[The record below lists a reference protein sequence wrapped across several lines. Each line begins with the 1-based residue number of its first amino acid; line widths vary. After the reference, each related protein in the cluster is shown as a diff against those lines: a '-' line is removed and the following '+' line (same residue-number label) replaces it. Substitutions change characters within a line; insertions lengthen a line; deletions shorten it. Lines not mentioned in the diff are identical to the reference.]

1 MIFRQIMRKLDDSK
15 LSISN
20 KISSLSDNSKNAY
33 ESVSN
38 YIINHKGKSIL
49 VVSFLLSLMDSCI
62 WLFWGTVLYLLVELH
77 RYLNYKM
84 KRNDMNSL
92 DVKLLSDKDTGID
105 KILSDYVEECFAR
118 DVLFFRG
125 DTENYINN
133 KSENEMLNQLLDV
146 CAANISPL
154 MREKLEQYYGEGNVD
169 KIIGRKCFSTVT
181 VFVANKNKNIY
192 H

>member
-1 MIFRQIMRKLDDSK
+1 MILRQIMIKFDDAK

-92 DVKLLSDKDTGID
+92 DVKLLSDKETGID

>member
-62 WLFWGTVLYLLVELH
+62 WLFRGTVLYLLVELH

>member
-169 KIIGRKCFSTVT
+169 RIIGRKCFSTVT

>member
-92 DVKLLSDKDTGID
+92 DVKLLSDKNTGID

-169 KIIGRKCFSTVT
+169 RIIGRKCFSTVT

>member
-38 YIINHKGKSIL
+38 YIINHKGKSRL

>member
-1 MIFRQIMRKLDDSK
+1 MILRQIMRKLDDSK

-33 ESVSN
+33 KSVSN

>member
-1 MIFRQIMRKLDDSK
+1 MIFRQIMRKIDDSK

-33 ESVSN
+33 KSVSN

>member
-33 ESVSN
+33 ESVFN

>member
-1 MIFRQIMRKLDDSK
+1 
-15 LSISN
+15 
-20 KISSLSDNSKNAY
+20 
-33 ESVSN
+33 
-38 YIINHKGKSIL
+38 
-49 VVSFLLSLMDSCI
+49 
-62 WLFWGTVLYLLVELH
+62 
-77 RYLNYKM
+77 
-84 KRNDMNSL
+84 MNSL
-92 DVKLLSDKDTGID
+92 DVKLLSDKETGID

-125 DTENYINN
+125 DTDSYINN

>member
-1 MIFRQIMRKLDDSK
+1 MILRQIMRKLDDSK

-49 VVSFLLSLMDSCI
+49 VVSFLLSLIDSCI

-118 DVLFFRG
+118 DILFFRG

-146 CAANISPL
+146 CATNISPL

>member
-20 KISSLSDNSKNAY
+20 KLSSLSDNSKNAY

-92 DVKLLSDKDTGID
+92 NVKLLSDKDTGID

>member
-92 DVKLLSDKDTGID
+92 DVKLLSDKETGID

>member
-1 MIFRQIMRKLDDSK
+1 MILRQIMIKFDDAK

-49 VVSFLLSLMDSCI
+49 VVSFLLSLIDSCI

-146 CAANISPL
+146 CATNISPL

>member
-125 DTENYINN
+125 ETENYINN

>member
-92 DVKLLSDKDTGID
+92 DVKLLSDKETGID

-125 DTENYINN
+125 DTDSYINN

>member
-49 VVSFLLSLMDSCI
+49 VVSFLLSLMDNYI
-62 WLFWGTVLYLLVELH
+62 WLFWGTVLYLLMELH

-92 DVKLLSDKDTGID
+92 DVKLLSDKETGID

-125 DTENYINN
+125 DTDSYINN

>member
-1 MIFRQIMRKLDDSK
+1 MIFRQIMKKLDDSK

>member
-33 ESVSN
+33 ESVFN

-154 MREKLEQYYGEGNVD
+154 LREKLEQYYGEGNVD

>member
-49 VVSFLLSLMDSCI
+49 VVSFLLSLMDNCI

-92 DVKLLSDKDTGID
+92 DVKLLSDKETGID

>member
-146 CAANISPL
+146 CATNISPL
-154 MREKLEQYYGEGNVD
+154 IREKLEQYYGEGNVD

>member
-1 MIFRQIMRKLDDSK
+1 MILRQIMIKFDDAK

-33 ESVSN
+33 KSVSN

>member
-1 MIFRQIMRKLDDSK
+1 MILRQIMIKLDDSK

-49 VVSFLLSLMDSCI
+49 VVSFLLSLMNSCI

-84 KRNDMNSL
+84 KRNDMNNL

>member
-33 ESVSN
+33 KSVSN

-49 VVSFLLSLMDSCI
+49 VVSFLLSLMDNYI

-92 DVKLLSDKDTGID
+92 DVKLLSDKETGID

-125 DTENYINN
+125 DTDSYINN

>member
-1 MIFRQIMRKLDDSK
+1 MILRQIMIKFDDSK

-125 DTENYINN
+125 DTDSYINN

>member
-1 MIFRQIMRKLDDSK
+1 MILRQIMIKFDDAK

-33 ESVSN
+33 KSVSN

-84 KRNDMNSL
+84 KRNDMNSI